1 MSVLQNTKVKRYSV
15 ELPTDLV
22 FVLKMHLKETF
33 ANKTQWF
40 VQAIEKKLEE
50 DRKNL
55 ENQLKIDM

>member
-1 MSVLQNTKVKRYSV
+1 MSVLQKTKVKRYSV

-22 FVLKMHLKETF
+22 FVLKRHLKETF